1 MKKIYVLLTLACF
14 AIEIA
19 TIQLALPKYTQII
32 SSIGFLSFLFYFAL
46 KTEGL
51 INKTQKSTSKKTKT
65 KTTVQSKPEPKK
77 DDDES
82 KTDDKEEEES
92 EFTKEWEQLQKAAS

>member
-14 AIEIA
+14 AIEIT

-51 INKTQKSTSKKTKT
+51 INKTSKSTSKKTKT
-65 KTTVQSKPEPKK
+65 KTLAKPKPEPKREN
-77 DDDES
+77 ES
-82 KTDDKEEEES
+82 KQEDEAEES
-92 EFTKEWEQLQKAAS
+92 EFTKEWEELQKVAS